1 MTAIAPTDKDRA
13 TEFAAAVRERL
24 SDLTRR
30 NWTNCST
37 GCRPI

>member
-24 SDLTRR
+24 SDL
-30 NWTNCST
+30 
-37 GCRPI
+37 PPE